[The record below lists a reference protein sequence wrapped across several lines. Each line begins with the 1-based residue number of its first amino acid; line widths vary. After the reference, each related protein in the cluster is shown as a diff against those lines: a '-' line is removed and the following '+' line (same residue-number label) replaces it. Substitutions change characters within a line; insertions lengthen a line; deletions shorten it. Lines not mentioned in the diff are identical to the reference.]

1 MNRVRTIVT
10 AALESNNLPITA
22 AAAAKVE
29 HGARDDLK
37 HHAYSS
43 LMQSEENGSFVK
55 LKTWIET
62 QQMSTVTKDLG
73 DLEMTY
79 FKLIVESMKESIGP
93 ETKEYDIDVLK
104 ELESSYFQILSKGLG
119 NSVVGG
125 A

>member
-10 AALESNNLPITA
+10 AALGSNNLSITA
-22 AAAAKVE
+22 AAAVE

-37 HHAYSS
+37 HHGYSS
-43 LMQSEENGSFVK
+43 LVQSEENGSFVK
-55 LKTWIET
+55 LKTWIEA

-93 ETKEYDIDVLK
+93 ETKDYDIDVLK

>member
-10 AALESNNLPITA
+10 AALGSNNLPITA
-22 AAAAKVE
+22 AAAAE
-29 HGARDDLK
+29 HGARDDRK
-37 HHAYSS
+37 HQAYSS

-55 LKTWIET
+55 LKTWIEA